1 MNRKPAPPAPRKP
14 RKPTVKVSDA
24 LVAETLRA
32 KFGNVTETAK
42 ALGVDTRHLRRRVT
56 GTPALAAVL
65 DEARE
70 SIVDL
75 AETMLAVAVRRGEDW
90 AVKRVLESKHAVA
103 RGWRPPAQYEI
114 AATAVALTP
123 EERERRINDLL
134 GIPNDAPPALDAAP
148 PQLPP
153 PPAP

>member
-1 MNRKPAPPAPRKP
+1 MKPKPAPPAPRKP

-24 LVAETLRA
+24 LVAECLRA

-42 ALGVDTRHLRRRVT
+42 ALNVDVAGLRRRVRD
-56 GTPALAAVL
+56 TPHLAQVL

-75 AETMLAVAVRRGEDW
+75 AETMLAVRKGEDW

-134 GIPNDAPPALDAAP
+134 GIPNEPPTP

-153 PPAP
+153 PAP

>member
-14 RKPTVKVSDA
+14 RKPTVKVSDRI
-24 LVAETLRA
+24 VAETLRA

-56 GTPALAAVL
+56 ETPALAAVL

-75 AETMLAVAVRRGEDW
+75 AETMLAVAVRKGEDW

-114 AATAVALTP
+114 AATAVALSP
-123 EERERRINDLL
+123 EERERRINDIL
-134 GIPNDAPPALDAAP
+134 GIPNEPPTP
-148 PQLPP
+148 PKLPP

>member
-1 MNRKPAPPAPRKP
+1 
-14 RKPTVKVSDA
+14 
-24 LVAETLRA
+24 
-32 KFGNVTETAK
+32 
-42 ALGVDTRHLRRRVT
+42 
-56 GTPALAAVL
+56 
-65 DEARE
+65 
-70 SIVDL
+70 
-75 AETMLAVAVRRGEDW
+75 MLAVAVRKGEDW

-134 GIPNDAPPALDAAP
+134 GIPNEPPPP

>member
-1 MNRKPAPPAPRKP
+1 MTRKSAPPAPRKP

-24 LVAETLRA
+24 LVAECLRA

-42 ALGVDTRHLRRRVT
+42 ALNVDVAGLRRRVRD
-56 GTPALAAVL
+56 TPHLAQVL
-65 DEARE
+65 DESRE

-75 AETMLAVAVRRGEDW
+75 AETMLAVAVRKGEDW

-134 GIPNDAPPALDAAP
+134 GIPNEPPPALDAP
-148 PQLPP
+148 PPKL
-153 PPAP
+153 PPAPAP

>member
-1 MNRKPAPPAPRKP
+1 MKPNPAPPAPRKP

-24 LVAETLRA
+24 LVAECLRA

-42 ALGVDTRHLRRRVT
+42 ALNVDVAGLRRRVRD
-56 GTPALAAVL
+56 TPHLAQVL

-75 AETMLAVAVRRGEDW
+75 AETMLAVAVRKGEDW

-123 EERERRINDLL
+123 EERERRINDIL

-153 PPAP
+153 PSAP

>member
-1 MNRKPAPPAPRKP
+1 MNRKPAHPAPRKP

-24 LVAETLRA
+24 LVAECLRA
-32 KFGNVTETAK
+32 KFGNVTEAAK
-42 ALGVDTRHLRRRVT
+42 ALGVDVSGLRRRVRD
-56 GTPALAAVL
+56 TPHLAQVL

-75 AETMLAVAVRRGEDW
+75 AETMLAVAVRKGEDW

-123 EERERRINDLL
+123 EERERRINDIL
-134 GIPNDAPPALDAAP
+134 GIPNDAPVALDAAP
-148 PQLPP
+148 PQLQP

>member
-1 MNRKPAPPAPRKP
+1 MKPKPAPPAPRKP

-24 LVAETLRA
+24 LVAECLRA

-42 ALGVDTRHLRRRVT
+42 ALNVDVAGLRRRVRD
-56 GTPALAAVL
+56 TPHLAQVL

-75 AETMLAVAVRRGEDW
+75 AETMLAVAVRKGEDW

-123 EERERRINDLL
+123 EERERRINDIL
-134 GIPNDAPPALDAAP
+134 GIPNEPPTP
-148 PQLPP
+148 PKLPP